1 LRGAGGALGSGEE
14 GRGKTEEKTAGQDPS
29 HYRLTV
35 WRDSVELVKLVYQ
48 LARQLPSSERFGL
61 TTQLQRSAVSVASNI
76 AEGAGRGGGPE
87 MIRFLKIARGSL
99 MELDTQLLICRE
111 LELLEPGD
119 LGQALVR
126 KVYGRINRLIS
137 YRESRSR

>member
-1 LRGAGGALGSGEE
+1 MRLSDTETKGAV
-14 GRGKTEEKTAGQDPS
+14 PS

-35 WRDSVELVKLVYQ
+35 WRDSIELVSRVYS
-48 LARQLPSSERFGL
+48 LTRQLPSSERFGL
-61 TTQLQRSAVSVASNI
+61 ISQLRRSAVSVPSNI

-111 LELLEPGD
+111 LGFLDEQHLRRMQVRQLY
-119 LGQALVR
+119 GQ
-126 KVYGRINRLIS
+126 INRLIS
-137 YRESRSR
+137 VRESRSQA

>member
-1 LRGAGGALGSGEE
+1 MSDE
-14 GRGKTEEKTAGQDPS
+14 GKQTPS

-35 WRDSVELVKLVYQ
+35 WRDAVALVSTVYRIT
-48 LARQLPSSERFGL
+48 ARLPKNEMFGL
-61 TTQLQRSAVSVASNI
+61 ISQLQRSAVSIPSNI

-111 LELLEPGD
+111 LKLLDETELAP
-119 LGQALVR
+119 
-126 KVYGRINRLIS
+126 
-137 YRESRSR
+137 